1 MKRLFTVMMLALA
14 FASCDKD
21 KFEYKTDD
29 VQEFGTLSFANFSIG
44 VSEEVEYLGTRAES
58 TTTEADGSYKIIIT
72 HSDGTVYFD
81 KTYEEAKNTDGISL
95 PATKDGESYTL
106 VTRTTSAE
114 VPAAGWD
121 TPIYGATVKDITIKA
136 GEDTVLDDIVC
147 SLLQHK
153 VTVDYNDDF
162 KKMVRGNCTTT
173 VTYNSN
179 SSLAFA
185 LNYDESTGRVTR
197 EERAAYFNV
206 VEGGTTLEVTFSG
219 KMDLEGDGNA
229 KTYRMTKAFT
239 DVKAKSWR
247 HITFIKKID
256 EEGNATFDIQIN
268 DYAEDAPIEEEVD
281 GTESVLG
288 GDPNQ
293 PQGDGGIEL
302 VSTCDFDITK
312 DITIPNVVEEG
323 VVNMELTMQA
333 NVPNGVKKFNVTISS
348 TSSTF
353 SAALDVVAEFD
364 EEAGG
369 HVVDL
374 VNPTEKNMGI
384 FDIVPFPHGS
394 ELNGAKEVPFNLS
407 AAQIPILAFAGTHT
421 FVMSVIDAKGCK
433 KDITIKMV
441 VPDYKN
447 M

>member
-1 MKRLFTVMMLALA
+1 MKRFFTVMMLALA

-21 KFEYKTDD
+21 RFEYNTGDE
-29 VQEFGTLSFANFSIG
+29 QEFGTLSFAGLSIG
-44 VSEEVEYLGTRAES
+44 VSEDVEYLGTRAGD

-106 VTRTTSAE
+106 VARTTSAD

-121 TPIYGATVKDITIKA
+121 TPVYGATVNNITITA
-136 GEDTVLDDIVC
+136 GQESVLDDIVC
-147 SLLQHK
+147 TLLQHK

-173 VTYNSN
+173 ATYNSN
-179 SSLAFA
+179 SALSFA
-185 LNYDESTGRVTR
+185 LNYDEQSGRVTR
-197 EERAAYFNV
+197 EERAGYFNV

-256 EEGNATFDIQIN
+256 EEGNATFDIMIN
-268 DYAEDAPIEEEVD
+268 DYAEDAPIEEGVD
-281 GTESVLG
+281 GVESVLG
-288 GDPNQ
+288 SDPNQ

-312 DITIPNVVEEG
+312 DVIIPNVVEEG
-323 VVNMELTMQA
+323 VVNMLLTMQA
-333 NVPNGVKKFNVTISS
+333 NVPNGVKKFSVAISS
-348 TSSTF
+348 TSPGFT
-353 SAALDVVAEFD
+353 AALDVVAEYD
-364 EEAGG
+364 EAAGG

-374 VNPTEKNMGI
+374 VSPTEKNMGI
-384 FDIVPFPHGS
+384 FDIVPFPHGA
-394 ELNGAKEVPFNLS
+394 ELNGATEILFNLS
-407 AAQIPILAFAGTHT
+407 AAQIPILAFPGTHS
-421 FVMSVIDAKGCK
+421 FVMTVIDAKGCK
-433 KDITIKMV
+433 KDTTIKMV

>member
-1 MKRLFTVMMLALA
+1 M
-14 FASCDKD
+14 
-21 KFEYKTDD
+21 
-29 VQEFGTLSFANFSIG
+29 
-44 VSEEVEYLGTRAES
+44 
-58 TTTEADGSYKIIIT
+58 
-72 HSDGTVYFD
+72 
-81 KTYEEAKNTDGISL
+81 
-95 PATKDGESYTL
+95 
-106 VTRTTSAE
+106 
-114 VPAAGWD
+114 
-121 TPIYGATVKDITIKA
+121 
-136 GEDTVLDDIVC
+136 
-147 SLLQHK
+147 
-153 VTVDYNDDF
+153 
-162 KKMVRGNCTTT
+162 
-173 VTYNSN
+173 
-179 SSLAFA
+179 
-185 LNYDESTGRVTR
+185 
-197 EERAAYFNV
+197 
-206 VEGGTTLEVTFSG
+206 EVTFSG

-302 VSTCDFDITK
+302 VSTCNFDITK

-353 SAALDVVAEFD
+353 TAALDVVAEFD